1 MGVLI
6 VEILNIVSFD
16 KEVAL
21 FWEFPA
27 PDSLVKNEFPD
38 FLDFLWDFWVAST
51 HSRQTSFD
59 VLGPVAFYLLLR
71 HGSSRFY
78 KTDDLGFFGLLFL
91 CELCV
96 WPEGS
101 VLFIFKQQV

>member
-27 PDSLVKNEFPD
+27 LDSLVKNEFLD

-51 HSRQTSFD
+51 DSGQTSFD

-71 HGSSRFY
+71 LGSSRFY
-78 KTDDLGFFGLLFL
+78 KTDDLRFFGLLFL

-101 VLFIFKQQV
+101 VLFIFKQV